1 MRIIRRDDFEDL
13 LGGNFDAATEFKQY
27 KEPSYLEEAVAAEN
41 ATESLKKSS
50 FFSKLA
56 QPLKYT
62 FEKKDFVILVF
73 LIACFVTLLAV
84 FCGAVYFGYRE
95 YSLLLRRVNLYE
107 KDVTSCD
114 DDEELDEESKPRSAY
129 SGATLREA
137 SNRASAFSPGPA
149 RNLAKASLA
158 FPDAEQHT
166 PAVTRTLNSWKD
178 SLHKI
183 SKRGTPKGVPGK
195 PSASTQFSAPIDG
208 GYMPTWSSMID
219 SKLSPIDVVHGSVS
233 PDAVKNTAT
242 SEAAPETSCLV
253 NDDRSL
259 VEQSADNT
267 RFMSIYEQYSPE
279 ADGHLE
285 HEPKR
290 VYTMVQLYELEPLD
304 LIQEFVDGD
313 DNKLLATDILFP
325 KKPLYSESSVV
336 EIEKELTM
344 IRLNLFN
351 CSLDTAS
358 KVLEIIKF
366 LANSFGLQKFNN
378 PRIFLMS
385 YGMLIEQLVESDF
398 IINDNEIPTIL
409 VGAFIEIVVKY
420 SVCCWKYPASR
431 HLKVDRKFAAW
442 KMTPHVPPQYKVFKY
457 ICTLIKSGYK
467 TDLLGEVLIFFSTPP
482 TPHNLIYLLPESELE
497 NYKNP
502 EVLELMAYLREQI
515 QEEHSDC
522 CGSTSFLGATSPAYS
537 EYEAFLQSR
546 VPRKPTSP
554 RRALPGAFARETNN
568 LDTAREPL

>member
-1 MRIIRRDDFEDL
+1 MRIIRRGDFEDL
-13 LGGNFDAATEFKQY
+13 LGGNFDVATEFKQY

-50 FFSKLA
+50 FFSKMA

-62 FEKKDFVILVF
+62 FEKKDCVILVF

-95 YSLLLRRVNLYE
+95 YSLLLRRVSLYE
-107 KDVTSCD
+107 KDVPPC
-114 DDEELDEESKPRSAY
+114 DDEEELDDEPKPQSTY
-129 SGATLREA
+129 SGATLREP
-137 SNRASAFSPGPA
+137 STRASAFSPGPG
-149 RNLAKASLA
+149 RELPRTSLT
-158 FPDAEQHT
+158 FPDAEQQT
-166 PAVTRTLNSWKD
+166 PAVTRTLHSWKD

-183 SKRGTPKGVPGK
+183 SKRGTSRALPGK
-195 PSASTQFSAPIDG
+195 QSASTQFSASIDG

-219 SKLSPIDVVHGSVS
+219 SRLSPIDIVNGSVS

-242 SEAAPETSCLV
+242 NESAPETSCLV
-253 NDDRSL
+253 NEDGSL

-267 RFMSIYEQYSPE
+267 RIMSIYERYSPE
-279 ADGHLE
+279 ASGHHE
-285 HEPKR
+285 EEPKI

-304 LIQEFVDGD
+304 LIQEFVDGE

-344 IRLNLFN
+344 IRLSLFN

-358 KVLEIIKF
+358 KVLEIFKF

-398 IINDNEIPTIL
+398 IINDNDIPTIL

-420 SVCCWKYPASR
+420 CVCCWKYPTSR
-431 HLKVDRKFAAW
+431 HLKVDRKFADW

-457 ICTLIKSGYK
+457 ICTLIKSGHK

-502 EVLELMAYLREQI
+502 EVLELMAYLRKQI
-515 QEEHSDC
+515 QEEHTSC
-522 CGSTSFLGATSPAYS
+522 CGPNSFSGATSPEYS

-546 VPRKPTSP
+546 ASRKSTSP

-568 LDTAREPL
+568 PDAAKEPL

>member
-1 MRIIRRDDFEDL
+1 MRLIRRDDFEDL
-13 LGGNFDAATEFKQY
+13 LGGNLEVAAEFKQY
-27 KEPSYLEEAVAAEN
+27 KEPSYLMEAVAAEN

-50 FFSKLA
+50 FFSKMA

-73 LIACFVTLLAV
+73 LIVCFVTLLAV

-95 YSLLLRRVNLYE
+95 YSLLLRRVSLYE
-107 KDVTSCD
+107 KDVPPCD
-114 DDEELDEESKPRSAY
+114 EEEELDEEPKAPSAY
-129 SGATLREA
+129 SGATLREP
-137 SNRASAFSPGPA
+137 STRASAFLPGPG
-149 RNLAKASLA
+149 RELPKTSFTL
-158 FPDAEQHT
+158 PDVEQPA
-166 PAVTRTLNSWKD
+166 PAVARTLYSWKD

-183 SKRGTPKGVPGK
+183 SKRRTSRTLPGK
-195 PSASTQFSAPIDG
+195 HSASTQFSAPIDG
-208 GYMPTWSSMID
+208 GCMPTWSSVID

-233 PDAVKNTAT
+233 PDPANKMAT
-242 SEAAPETSCLV
+242 NESAPETSCLV
-253 NDDRSL
+253 NDDGSL
-259 VEQSADNT
+259 VEQTADNT
-267 RFMSIYEQYSPE
+267 RVVSIYKQHSPE
-279 ADGHLE
+279 ASGRHED
-285 HEPKR
+285 EPKT

-313 DNKLLATDILFP
+313 DNKLLATEILFP

-358 KVLEIIKF
+358 RVLEIIKF
-366 LANSFGLQKFNN
+366 LASSFGLEKFNN

-398 IINDNEIPTIL
+398 IIKDDDIPTIL

-420 SVCCWKYPASR
+420 CVCCWKYPTSR
-431 HLKVDRKFAAW
+431 HVKVDRKFAAW

-497 NYKNP
+497 NYKNS
-502 EVLELMAYLREQI
+502 EVLELMAYLRKQI
-515 QEEHSDC
+515 QEEHTDC
-522 CGSTSFLGATSPAYS
+522 CGPASFSGATSPAYS
-537 EYEAFLQSR
+537 EYEALLHSR
-546 VPRKPTSP
+546 VARKSTSP

-568 LDTAREPL
+568 TEAAREPL